1 MYICYNNAMFNNNTQ
16 CQLVKLL
23 DFNAL
28 LLLFSQ
34 ASQQQQSTAT
44 KRMKEHQKKKIILFI
59 KNVYL

>member
-23 DFNAL
+23 DFNDL

-34 ASQQQQSTAT
+34 AITKERKEKEG
-44 KRMKEHQKKKIILFI
+44 KRMNIKKKGKNSVLII
-59 KNVYL
+59 

>member
-44 KRMKEHQKKKIILFI
+44 KRMKEHQKKSFSS
-59 KNVYL
+59 